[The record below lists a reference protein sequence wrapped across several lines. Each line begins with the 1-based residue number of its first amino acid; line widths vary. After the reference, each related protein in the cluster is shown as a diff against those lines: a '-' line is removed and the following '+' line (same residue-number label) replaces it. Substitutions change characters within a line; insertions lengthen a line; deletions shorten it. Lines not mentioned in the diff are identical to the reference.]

1 MAGKADNQ
9 RFAEDKSGD
18 CTCCYFGITE
28 SVHVQR
34 KPVITFF
41 RKRGPVMT
49 AEIAAFVHMAG
60 IPLALG
66 TAC

>member
-1 MAGKADNQ
+1 MQKISLGIVPAVI
-9 RFAEDKSGD
+9 
-18 CTCCYFGITE
+18 FGITE
-28 SVHVQR
+28 SVLVQR

-41 RKRGPVMT
+41 RKREPVMT